1 MLSLGCKTRKKGGG
15 EGEDDTSLPPPTHT
29 HTYTHTSTFHFF
41 KPTKIRSLHEIDPGG
56 DAVILLR
63 LPWRISRTKSRGNN
77 RNAVKIYLGYYLT
90 IVYDTYVLYIGVFV
104 EIIMRHALSY

>member
-15 EGEDDTSLPPPTHT
+15 EGEDDTPPPYTH
-29 HTYTHTSTFHFF
+29 THTSTFHFF

>member
-15 EGEDDTSLPPPTHT
+15 EGEDDTPPYTH
-29 HTYTHTSTFHFF
+29 THTSTFHFF